1 MKTEY
6 ILGIN
11 GWFKRT
17 HDASACLLRNGELVA
32 MAEEERFIRSKHA
45 FGKVPYNSIAYCLKK
60 ARITLDDVDIV
71 GVGWNFNKLYGNA
84 GVEEPKLKDLA
95 EVYFP
100 KKYFKYIKQPR
111 IELVDHHLAH
121 AASTYYFSGFKKATI
136 ITLDG
141 QGEDDSGSVAL
152 GKNEK
157 INILK
162 KFPIKDSLGFFY
174 DAITQYLGFD
184 FMNAGKTMGLASY
197 GLPIYKFREFELTTD
212 GYKVNIK
219 PRENIRIE
227 NKPRL
232 DKEEMISDTWL
243 RALSRMGDR
252 NVPRVTY
259 NLTNSRLCESL
270 HLTQRHKNIASSAQ
284 KILEQTVLHL
294 VDKAVRKTGCK
305 NLCLSG
311 GVALNCMLNGEIIKS
326 GLVDKL
332 FVPPFPNDIGV
343 SVGAALLLSKNKPKK
358 TLISASWGPEFSNRE
373 IKKVLDKYSI
383 RYKKVN
389 NITKVIAKLI
399 FQGKIISWF
408 QGPMEVGPRALGN
421 RSILGN
427 PCLPKTHN
435 KLNEAKDRENWR
447 PLAPSFI
454 AEEMD
459 KYLEN
464 SVFSPFMI
472 VGFNVKKQ
480 YYKKLPAL
488 VHVDGT
494 TRPQSVL
501 RETNPKYYNLI
512 LEFKKL
518 SGFPVIMNT
527 SFNGKGEP
535 IVCNPID
542 AIRSFYSNKTD
553 YLAIGDFIISK

>member
-45 FGKVPYNSIAYCLKK
+45 FGKVPYNAIAYCLKK
-60 ARITLDDVDIV
+60 ARITLDDVEII
-71 GVGWNFNKLYGNA
+71 GVGWNFKRLYGNA
-84 GVEEPKLKDLA
+84 GVEEPKLNDLA

-100 KKYFKYIKQPR
+100 KKYFKYKKQPR

-121 AASTYYFSGFKKATI
+121 AASTYYFSGFKEATI

-152 GKNEK
+152 GKSGN
-157 INILK
+157 IFILK

-184 FMNAGKTMGLASY
+184 FMDAGKTMGLASY
-197 GLPIYKFREFELTTD
+197 GLPIYKFSEIELTTD
-212 GYKVNIK
+212 GYKININ
-219 PRENIRIE
+219 PRAKISIK
-227 NKPRL
+227 NKPTL
-232 DKEEMISDTWL
+232 DKEEIVSDTWL
-243 RALSRMGDR
+243 RLLPRMGNR
-252 NVPRVTY
+252 NIPRVTFD
-259 NLTNSRLCESL
+259 LTSSRLREDL
-270 HLTQRHKNIASSAQ
+270 NLIQRHKNIASSAQ
-284 KILEQTVLHL
+284 KILEETVLHL
-294 VDKAVRKTGCK
+294 VAVAVRKTGCK

-311 GVALNCMLNGEIIKS
+311 GVALNCMLNGEIVKS
-326 GLVDKL
+326 GLVDKV

-358 TLISASWGPEFSNRE
+358 ALKSASWGPEFTNRE

-389 NITKVIAKLI
+389 NIAKVTAKLI
-399 FQGKIISWF
+399 FRGKIVSWF
-408 QGPMEVGPRALGN
+408 QGRMEIGPRALGN

-427 PCLPKTHN
+427 PCLPKTHD

-454 AEEMD
+454 AQEMD
-459 KYLEN
+459 KYLEK
-464 SVFSPFMI
+464 SVFSPFMV

-480 YYKKLPAL
+480 FYKKLPAL

-501 RETNPKYYNLI
+501 KETNQKYYNLI
-512 LEFKKL
+512 SEFKKL

-542 AIRSFYSNKTD
+542 AIKSFYSNKTD

>member
-1 MKTEY
+1 MEY

-45 FGKVPYNSIAYCLKK
+45 FGKVPYNAIAYCLKK
-60 ARITLDDVDIV
+60 ARITLDDVEMV
-71 GVGWNFNKLYGNA
+71 GVGWNFNRLYGIA

-100 KKYFKYIKQPR
+100 KKYFKYKKQPR

-121 AASTYYFSGFKKATI
+121 AASTYYFSGFKEATI

-184 FMNAGKTMGLASY
+184 FMDAGKTMGLASY
-197 GLPIYKFREFELTTD
+197 GLPIYTFREFELTAD

-219 PRENIRIE
+219 PQENIRIE

-243 RALSRMGDR
+243 RSLSRMGDR
-252 NVPRVTY
+252 NMPRVTY
-259 NLTNSRLCESL
+259 NLTDSRLCESL

-326 GLVDKL
+326 GLIDKL

-358 TLISASWGPEFSNRE
+358 PLISASWGPEFTNRE
-373 IKKVLDKYSI
+373 IKKVLDRYSI

-464 SVFSPFMI
+464 SVFSPFMV

-480 YYKKLPAL
+480 FYKKLPAL

-501 RETNPKYYNLI
+501 KETNPKYYNLI

-542 AIRSFYSNKTD
+542 AIKSFYSNKTD